1 MRREE
6 ALIKKQYDIA
16 QKETKKALEKE
27 KLTKEMEKIGLW
39 TNAIEIEDGLETV
52 LKRAEKIKL
61 LKLQIKY
68 RHKIL
73 GQTHHDKSVFQFSHN
88 K

>member
-1 MRREE
+1 M
-6 ALIKKQYDIA
+6 
-16 QKETKKALEKE
+16 KKAIEKE

-39 TNAIEIEDGLETV
+39 ANAIEIEDGLENF

-68 RHKIL
+68 RHKVL
-73 GQTHHDKSVFQFSHN
+73 GQTHHDKINFLTTSDRSQLTN
-88 K
+88 